1 MKLNEIG
8 KPKGSN
14 RPVKRRGRGGAS
26 GHGGTSTRGHKGQK
40 SRTGGGVRP
49 GFEGGQMPLIRRIP
63 KLGFTSRRKDRY
75 QIINVD
81 DLSRFPKNTL
91 VNHEV
96 LFSSGLV
103 KKKLP
108 VKVLGYGDLKI
119 PLKVEAGFFSKQA
132 EKKITAA
139 KGQAIVITAS
149 KVKTDSTKN
158 TTNTTEARKKGNT
171 EIKKS
176 KSIRGEK

>member
-75 QIINVD
+75 QIINIK
-81 DLSRFPKNTL
+81 DLSRFSENTL
-91 VNHEV
+91 VDHKA
-96 LFSSGLV
+96 LLSAGLV
-103 KKKLP
+103 KKRLP
-108 VKVLGYGDLKI
+108 VKVLGYGDLKVS
-119 PLKVEAGFFSKQA
+119 LKVEAGFFSKQA

-139 KGQAIVITAS
+139 KGQAIIITDAGP
-149 KVKTDSTKN
+149 KTRQRK
-158 TTNTTEARKKGNT
+158 TNL
-171 EIKKS
+171 
-176 KSIRGEK
+176 

>member
-8 KPKGSN
+8 RPKGSN

-75 QIINVD
+75 QIINVEA
-81 DLSRFPKNTL
+81 LSRFSKNTL
-91 VNHEV
+91 VDYKT

-108 VKVLGYGDLKI
+108 VKVLGYGDLKVS
-119 PLKVEAGFFSKQA
+119 LKVEAGFFSKQA

-139 KGQAIVITAS
+139 GGQAIVITAQGIKAKPETRNS
-149 KVKTDSTKN
+149 KVKIPTPETQNPKEKPKTKL
-158 TTNTTEARKKGNT
+158 
-171 EIKKS
+171 
-176 KSIRGEK
+176 